1 MVGVCRDYI
10 FGGGAERE
18 LRVVLVGETLY
29 QVDLFEGE
37 LYRVPV
43 LRVARHVRGPELCGH
58 SALFQPRQVGVA
70 PRTCCPRGYRPQIL
84 VEIKILNSIV

>member
-1 MVGVCRDYI
+1 MTEGMTCTNRNVFSVTSWVCGGALT

-43 LRVARHVRGPELCGH
+43 LRVARHVRGPELPTKDH
-58 SALFQPRQVGVA
+58 FD
-70 PRTCCPRGYRPQIL
+70 I
-84 VEIKILNSIV
+84 